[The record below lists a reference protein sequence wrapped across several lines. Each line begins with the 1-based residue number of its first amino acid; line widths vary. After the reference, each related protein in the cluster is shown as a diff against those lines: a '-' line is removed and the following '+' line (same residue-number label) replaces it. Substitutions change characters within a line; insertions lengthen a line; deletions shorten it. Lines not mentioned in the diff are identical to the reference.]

1 MGTKIKLPKLNKKN
15 FPYKLVACYWEDI
28 VGDASWAD
36 IIDIKKAKTAV
47 CCSVGWLVKKD
58 EKTTIVMADFI
69 FEDNSKIKQG
79 GGYTTIPTK
88 NVLSI
93 KKIKLQ
99 EDPVAKK
106 KRKKRTIQ
114 DVIEDIRK
122 LHEKEEDLLMDLED
136 KANDLDTNEGED

>member
-15 FPYKLVACYWEDI
+15 FPYQLVACYWEDI

-36 IIDIKKAKTAV
+36 IIDIQKSNTAV
-47 CCSVGWLVKKD
+47 CCSVGWLVKQD

-93 KKIKLQ
+93 KKIKL
-99 EDPVAKK
+99 
-106 KRKKRTIQ
+106 
-114 DVIEDIRK
+114 
-122 LHEKEEDLLMDLED
+122 
-136 KANDLDTNEGED
+136 

>member
-15 FPYKLVACYWEDI
+15 FPYKLVTCYWEDI

-36 IIDIKKAKTAV
+36 ITDIKKAKTAV

-93 KKIKLQ
+93 KKIKL
-99 EDPVAKK
+99 
-106 KRKKRTIQ
+106 
-114 DVIEDIRK
+114 
-122 LHEKEEDLLMDLED
+122 
-136 KANDLDTNEGED
+136 